1 MLLVTQISNL
11 LGVKRAKEWSNKH
24 KNTKHQLACIAA
36 SVISGGDFKGAIK
49 PHCIDAL
56 KGTKYKGKVV
66 LSGLPQKRKRGGNE
80 EPAPEGAKNKQQTFN
95 QYQKAVLIYR
105 SVDQT
110 ITGLNGR
117 ADNYNRRDAK
127 AFYKSLV
134 NSLLREQLDKEGQ
147 KTYPSE
153 SMAIAAPA
161 EVRSCMKKRAA
172 TFYTIN
178 LGFQWRK
185 WLRTLDKTEATKER
199 ARQMLIEFYLP
210 SAGPAK
216 STEAPWL
223 AY

>member
-49 PHCIDAL
+49 PHCIGAL

-147 KTYPSE
+147 KTHPSE

-161 EVRSCMKKRAA
+161 EVRSCMEKRAA

-185 WLRTLDKTEATKER
+185 WLRTLDKTEATKEK

>member
-66 LSGLPQKRKRGGNE
+66 LSGLPQKRKLGGNE

-147 KTYPSE
+147 KTHPSE

-161 EVRSCMKKRAA
+161 EVRSCMEKRAA

-185 WLRTLDKTEATKER
+185 WLRTLDKTEATKEK
-199 ARQMLIEFYLP
+199 ARQMLIGFYLP